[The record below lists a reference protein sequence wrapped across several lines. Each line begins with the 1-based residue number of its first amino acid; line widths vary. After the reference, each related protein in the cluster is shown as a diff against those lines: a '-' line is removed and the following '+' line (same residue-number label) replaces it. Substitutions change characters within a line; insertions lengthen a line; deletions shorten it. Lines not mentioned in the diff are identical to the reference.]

1 MHLKSMKN
9 HRSADE
15 SGLVVEMIKYAN
27 ESFKLALVTFF
38 NQIILNGSF
47 DESWF
52 KSILQLLPKDG
63 DLNEL
68 SNWRPIALLQIF
80 YKIYS

>member
-1 MHLKSMKN
+1 MKN
-9 HRSADE
+9 LRSADE
-15 SGLVVEMIKYAN
+15 SGLVIEMVKYAN
-27 ESFKLALVTFF
+27 EHFKSTLVTFF

-52 KSILQLLPKDG
+52 TSILQMLPKDG

-68 SNWRPIALLQIF
+68 LICV
-80 YKIYS
+80 